1 MKRQGVQ
8 CHSTVAPCTRPL
20 RDELMAVKDD
30 VLAMEIA
37 GKVNVAVERM

>member
-1 MKRQGVQ
+1 
-8 CHSTVAPCTRPL
+8 
-20 RDELMAVKDD
+20 MAVKDD